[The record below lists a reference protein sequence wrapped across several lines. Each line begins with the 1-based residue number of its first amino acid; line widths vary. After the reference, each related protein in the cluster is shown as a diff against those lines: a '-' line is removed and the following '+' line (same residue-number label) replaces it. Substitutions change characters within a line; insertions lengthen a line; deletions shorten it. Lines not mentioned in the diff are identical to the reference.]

1 MTEFNEFSVLLFELN
16 SPNHSLAIGS
26 KNYYFTQM
34 HNPNIKI
41 YQYLIIY
48 IILFFLFTSK
58 WSFEL
63 SRGWHFSYL
72 VNSCRYC
79 TVISIDVLWMSIPD
93 ENLTKC
99 ILLVQTGPQALIDYH
114 TMLFPPPTSL
124 IRQSMQE
131 RVDMI
136 IIKVQSITNH
146 FFMKGKQNI
155 SSLQKNV
162 CSLVSLFLWYVMK
175 VVALCKVSS
184 VFNHIIPSFL

>member
-1 MTEFNEFSVLLFELN
+1 M
-16 SPNHSLAIGS
+16 
-26 KNYYFTQM
+26 
-34 HNPNIKI
+34 
-41 YQYLIIY
+41 
-48 IILFFLFTSK
+48 FTSK

-63 SRGWHFSYL
+63 SIEWHFSYL
-72 VNSCRYC
+72 VNSCRYR
-79 TVISIDVLWMSIPD
+79 TAISIDVLWMSVPD

-99 ILLVQTGPQALIDYH
+99 TLLVQRSPQALIDYY

-155 SSLQKNV
+155 SSLHKII
-162 CSLVSLFLWYVMK
+162 CSLVSLFLWYIMK
-175 VVALCKVSS
+175 VVAACKVSS
-184 VFNHIIPSFL
+184 VFNHISPSFL

>member
-1 MTEFNEFSVLLFELN
+1 M
-16 SPNHSLAIGS
+16 
-26 KNYYFTQM
+26 
-34 HNPNIKI
+34 
-41 YQYLIIY
+41 
-48 IILFFLFTSK
+48 FTSK

-63 SRGWHFSYL
+63 SREWHFSYL
-72 VNSCRYC
+72 VNSCCYR
-79 TVISIDVLWMSIPD
+79 TTISIGVLWVSVPD

-99 ILLVQTGPQALIDYH
+99 TLLVQRSPQALIDYY

-155 SSLQKNV
+155 SSLHKII
-162 CSLVSLFLWYVMK
+162 CSLVSLFLWYIMK
-175 VVALCKVSS
+175 VVAACKVSS
-184 VFNHIIPSFL
+184 VFNHISPSFLKTNFILKKKNIKFNKFSTPYGGPQKVPWYFLVRMNITPVT